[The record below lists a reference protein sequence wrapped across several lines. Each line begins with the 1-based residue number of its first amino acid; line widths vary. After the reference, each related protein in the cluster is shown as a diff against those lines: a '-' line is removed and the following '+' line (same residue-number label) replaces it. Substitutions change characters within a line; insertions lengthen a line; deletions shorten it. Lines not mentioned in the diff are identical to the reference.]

1 MDLELIHLWR
11 RNDGIPIGDR
21 HDVDMAIDVSFD
33 RQLSR
38 LFVDDTKIA
47 RLFEKGTVK
56 NALTD
61 QELMAML
68 TRICLG
74 GSQLGH
80 LAAASLI
87 RSTYLRCAFFLERK
101 RNIVKIVSGAEG
113 RGRVPWLSECCPSSY
128 MVGVYS
134 FAQDLVNLSSVTLQ
148 LRSWPITGAILRQ
161 SGEDQLGR
169 LRGILH
175 DP

>member
-11 RNDGIPIGDR
+11 RNDRIPTGDR
-21 HDVDMAIDVSFD
+21 HGVDMSINVSFD

-38 LFVDDTKIA
+38 LLIDDTKVT

-56 NALTD
+56 NALTG
-61 QELMAML
+61 QEMMAML

-80 LAAASLI
+80 FAAASLI

-101 RNIVKIVSGAEG
+101 RNIVRIVCDAEG
-113 RGRVPWLSECCPSSY
+113 RGRGRWLFECCPSY

-148 LRSWPITGAILRQ
+148 HRSWLITGAILRQ
-161 SGEDQLGR
+161 SGEEPTR
-169 LRGILH
+169 AVAR
-175 DP
+175 DPT